1 MRLYRSTLTWVEEQ
15 AKPLDASDIT
25 NLEAGK
31 KELIRLRTILKSL
44 VLDTAD
50 NPPGGSET
58 SGGEH
63 SELSKMKREQEI
75 KQKIDERNNARKNKD
90 YKLAD
95 KIRNDLVDKGVL
107 IEDKDDKTLW
117 KFK

>member
-1 MRLYRSTLTWVEEQ
+1 MGGGASISEHIDLVEEQ

-25 NLEAGK
+25 DLEAGK
-31 KELIRLRTILKSL
+31 KELIRFRTILKSL

-75 KQKIDERNNARKNKD
+75 KQNTIKI
-90 YKLAD
+90 
-95 KIRNDLVDKGVL
+95 
-107 IEDKDDKTLW
+107 
-117 KFK
+117 